1 MEGIELTPAAK
12 KRKKTITS
20 KLCII
25 CEVDDSTRK
34 TCGTDNGRTKLRE
47 ASKTCDDANM
57 LEMLERE
64 EVVYHLDC
72 YKRYCLK
79 AQRIKKKESTFEDSV
94 PEERDNT
101 EHLER
106 RHSIRQ
112 QREGEWCIICGNKKY
127 KGDLRLLRICEKVRA
142 EKFLLATRYFQ
153 DEVFSRTSTFDD
165 VMSVFAADV
174 LYHSACMSNYLM
186 RYSRSTENC
195 ESFINDTTI
204 KSGFHKLLDKLDFS
218 QNGYELSEL
227 SQFMNSECDI
237 ESTITNKQ
245 VKTLLIDHFGE
256 EISFTYPRKRSKSQL
271 VFSTKT
277 SVKQTV
283 KKNLGIKPI
292 IRGNRPT
299 RK

>member
-1 MEGIELTPAAK
+1 MEGIQLTLAAK

-34 TCGTDNGRTKLRE
+34 TCSTDNGRTKLRE

-79 AQRIKKKESTFEDSV
+79 AQRIKKKESTVKDSV
-94 PEERDNT
+94 PEERDNA

-127 KGDLRLLRICEKVRA
+127 KGDLRLLRICEKVRV
-142 EKFLLATRYFQ
+142 EKLLLATRYFQ
-153 DEVFSRTSTFDD
+153 DEVFSRTSIFDD

-174 LYHSACMSNYLM
+174 LYHSAYMSNYLM
-186 RYSRSTENC
+186 RYSRSIENC

-204 KSGFHKLLDKLDFS
+204 KSGFHKLFNKLDFPKMAM
-218 QNGYELSEL
+218 NCLS
-227 SQFMNSECDI
+227 F
-237 ESTITNKQ
+237 
-245 VKTLLIDHFGE
+245 
-256 EISFTYPRKRSKSQL
+256 P
-271 VFSTKT
+271 
-277 SVKQTV
+277 
-283 KKNLGIKPI
+283 NL
-292 IRGNRPT
+292 
-299 RK
+299 